1 MENDSFNIR
10 DFAGYVAGW
19 LGRRW
24 MLKPLTQIE
33 IEDGGLPHWAEI
45 NNIETGAKL
54 SFTRAWNRR
63 THVHISGQFDNR
75 DANNK
80 EFWHLPYNTE
90 KPSINCAI
98 DKGPAKIAKDIEK
111 RLLPEYIPLLQS
123 LKDAWETHCKA
134 AIGLHG
140 AANDLALDLGGTV
153 RYDQY
158 QADISLYHSSAFA
171 DDSVDIKI
179 SQYPGH
185 DAPSVSISGLDVT
198 PAECKALFT
207 LLAEMRGKMFVL
219 AEARDGKKL

>member
-10 DFAGYVAGW
+10 DFAGHVAVF
-19 LGRRW
+19 LGQHW
-24 MLKPLTQIE
+24 MLKPLTKIE

-80 EFWHLPYNTE
+80 EFWYLPYNTE

-98 DKGPAKIAKDIEK
+98 DKGPAKVAKDIEK
-111 RLLPEYIPLLQS
+111 RLLPEYLPLLQS
-123 LKDAWETHCKA
+123 CKDAWEA
-134 AIGLHG
+134 NGQAVSGLHTVT
-140 AANDLALDLGGTV
+140 AKLATELDGRATFE
-153 RYDQY
+153 QY
-158 QADISLYHSSAFA
+158 SAMISLYQSRAFTE
-171 DDSVDIKI
+171 DPVTIKV

-185 DAPSVSISGLDVT
+185 SEASVSISGLDVT

-207 LLAEMRGKMFVL
+207 LLADLR
-219 AEARDGKKL
+219 GKKL